1 MVSGQ
6 VTAQTTYKIQNDT
19 WYEIYHKP
27 TGDGE
32 IAKGLA
38 LEGKVGGKSSKDLEW
53 LKREAVDVYLTMNR
67 EKAKFTG
74 RFGKEKLEK
83 LGNELEQRALQRHG
97 WKHLI
102 DVPYE
107 W

>member
-1 MVSGQ
+1 MASGQ
-6 VTAQTTYKIQNDT
+6 AAAQTTHKIQNDT
-19 WYEIYHKP
+19 WYDRNAKP
-27 TGDGE
+27 TCDE
-32 IAKGLA
+32 KIAKGLA

>member
-1 MVSGQ
+1 M
-6 VTAQTTYKIQNDT
+6 
-19 WYEIYHKP
+19 
-27 TGDGE
+27 
-32 IAKGLA
+32 
-38 LEGKVGGKSSKDLEW
+38 
-53 LKREAVDVYLTMNR
+53 YLTMNR